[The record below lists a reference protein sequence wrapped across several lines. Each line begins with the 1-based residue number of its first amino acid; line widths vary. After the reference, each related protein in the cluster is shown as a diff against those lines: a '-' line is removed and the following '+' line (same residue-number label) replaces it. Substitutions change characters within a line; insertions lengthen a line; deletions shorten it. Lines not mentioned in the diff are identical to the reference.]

1 MKLKVL
7 ILLVMLPY
15 IVAAEEFVFQY
26 TQGDQYKVLG
36 EVDQEIYYDGEL
48 VGKGKIQNK
57 ISFSVQE
64 VSEGSGLLRGN
75 FYVFTST
82 DSRSSSFVPV
92 TLENIYPTEFWR
104 DSKGRMRIDD
114 QYLMP
119 VVRNVPVFPEGEIS
133 PGQSW
138 TNPAIEVHDMR
149 ESFGSTVPIK
159 VPMQV
164 NYTYNGKT
172 REGDLE
178 LDVFSIEYTIFSP
191 INLGLPQ
198 TVVQPRRITGYSK
211 QRLLWDNVAGRP
223 HSYSEEYALI
233 LYLNTGNVYEFRG
246 TASSAFTEVPPLDRR
261 VLRERIEEELEE
273 SGLND
278 ITVTDNELGITLTW
292 DSLNFYPNSSELLP
306 GEETKLAQIARILSE
321 IPGRDVLVEGH
332 TALAGTVEGRQ
343 QLSEE
348 RASVIGEYFLRQG
361 IRRPGEIIIQGH
373 GAQRPVASNSTEAG
387 MRANRRVEITVLE
400 N

>member
-191 INLGLPQ
+191 
-198 TVVQPRRITGYSK
+198 
-211 QRLLWDNVAGRP
+211 
-223 HSYSEEYALI
+223 
-233 LYLNTGNVYEFRG
+233 
-246 TASSAFTEVPPLDRR
+246 
-261 VLRERIEEELEE
+261 
-273 SGLND
+273 
-278 ITVTDNELGITLTW
+278 
-292 DSLNFYPNSSELLP
+292 
-306 GEETKLAQIARILSE
+306 
-321 IPGRDVLVEGH
+321 
-332 TALAGTVEGRQ
+332 
-343 QLSEE
+343 
-348 RASVIGEYFLRQG
+348 
-361 IRRPGEIIIQGH
+361 
-373 GAQRPVASNSTEAG
+373 
-387 MRANRRVEITVLE
+387 
-400 N
+400 